1 MKPLAKDFGHSIN
14 DQIRVGN
21 YGGPAPNAYY
31 PQGERN
37 LPLGKLSESRIP
49 SYLDI
54 PAQRNA
60 DIPGPGS
67 YEIVGDV
74 PLPEGGRFNE
84 APPLRHPDPRE
95 FSPEPATYDPVP
107 VSNHSKLTKFTS
119 TAAREAEHI
128 AEAERAAKKTP
139 GPGAYQDVKSYG
151 SKYHKPFLPNGGRTL
166 DAAPNSSYFDDV
178 AKSRAHQL
186 GPKYDVTRDFINEPQ
201 GKPVYRYQSETLAET
216 KKMVKQALGA
226 EAPGPGAYDL
236 PAVKPPPGAV
246 PFEGLSRDNP
256 YALPPPFEYG
266 GTKDYTRRYYVPL
279 LKSGSADAIYGRF
292 DSKGG
297 KSPANPS
304 ESFTVKRSRPA
315 KSREELEN
323 AREER
328 YYREEQKR
336 RYRKGLHSNLKHAAT
351 TYKDF
356 SGRKHQATEQLM
368 PMAARRHVEVG
379 TDSTDDEWMS
389 FELHRAKLDAAAD
402 VLEANIHDL
411 LEPLDTTRLLNR
423 AHGVLQKKVSARMK
437 REGIP
442 VAKRDFVATELVG
455 VLEDT
460 FHSQPDLR
468 SPSAVAEAEAAMKP
482 ISPAKS
488 ASPVPSPQATATQG
502 FSPPQ
507 AGDTFELSKG
517 STTALVGANATAL
530 EGANASPTFATLDAA
545 VSPGSGTA
553 LLSGASPVSEDG
565 ASPPKPDVSSI
576 ELGNTTGGNDMAR
589 PADITFGDTL
599 VSPTKGEVTRDGDLS
614 FSEEESGVQ
623 KSFLAA
629 DEDQDGLI
637 TRAEAT
643 AALAAYGQGGEDA
656 SFRLLDTDQDGKIN
670 MIEFKT
676 LVMSGI
682 QKRVNE
688 FEMTAEGF
696 MTLSD
701 LKKVSSILG
710 SPAVD
715 DDAARALPAD
725 SDGRVNY
732 FEYCRAAQ
740 KPSDASAISPTGAKR
755 ISKEYTSVL
764 LKDALDPA

>member
-1 MKPLAKDFGHSIN
+1 MQPLAKGFGHSIN

-21 YGGPAPNAYY
+21 YGGPAPDTYY
-31 PQGERN
+31 PQHARN
-37 LPLGKLSESRIP
+37 LPHGKVSDAQIP

-54 PAQRNA
+54 PAQRSA

-84 APPLRHPDPRE
+84 APMPRNPDPRE
-95 FSPEPATYDPVP
+95 FAPEPATYDPVP
-107 VSNHSKLTKFTS
+107 VGNYSKLTKFTS
-119 TAAREAEHI
+119 KAEREPEHI
-128 AEAERAAKKTP
+128 VEAERAGKATP
-139 GPGAYQDVKSYG
+139 GPGAYQDVKSYS

-166 DAAPNSSYFDDV
+166 DAAPNSNYFDDV
-178 AKSRAHQL
+178 AKTRSHQL

-216 KKMVKQALGA
+216 KKMVKQALGS
-226 EAPGPGAYDL
+226 EAPGPGAYNL
-236 PAVKPPPGAV
+236 PTVKPPPGAV

-292 DSKGG
+292 DSKGQ
-297 KSPANPS
+297 KAPANP
-304 ESFTVKRSRPA
+304 EDFPTMKRSRPA
-315 KSREELEN
+315 KSREELE
-323 AREER
+323 ASRDER
-328 YYREEQKR
+328 FYREEQRR
-336 RYRKGLHSNLKHAAT
+336 RYRKGLHSNLKQAAS

-356 SGRKHQATEQLM
+356 SGKKHQATEQLM

-402 VLEANIHDL
+402 VLEANMHEL
-411 LEPLDTTRLLNR
+411 LEPLDTARLLNR
-423 AHGVLQKKVSARMK
+423 AHGVLKKKVNARMK
-437 REGIP
+437 REGVP
-442 VAKRDFVATELVG
+442 MAKRNFVASELVG

-468 SPSAVAEAEAAMKP
+468 SPTAVAVADAAAKP
-482 ISPAKS
+482 RSPAKS
-488 ASPVPSPQATATQG
+488 PVASPSQAY
-502 FSPPQ
+502 SPPG
-507 AGDTFELSKG
+507 ATHSPPGATLDTFELSKG
-517 STTALVGANATAL
+517 STTALV
-530 EGANASPTFATLDAA
+530 EPANASPTFATLEAA
-545 VSPGSGTA
+545 VSPGSGTLGTA
-553 LLSGASPVSEDG
+553 MLSSASPESENA

-576 ELGNTTGGNDMAR
+576 ELGNTTGAEMAR

-614 FSEEESGVQ
+614 FSEEESGLQ

-643 AALAAYGQGGEDA
+643 AALGAHGQGGEDT

-670 MIEFKT
+670 MSEFKT
-676 LVMSGI
+676 LVMS
-682 QKRVNE
+682 
-688 FEMTAEGF
+688 
-696 MTLSD
+696 
-701 LKKVSSILG
+701 
-710 SPAVD
+710 
-715 DDAARALPAD
+715 
-725 SDGRVNY
+725 
-732 FEYCRAAQ
+732 
-740 KPSDASAISPTGAKR
+740 
-755 ISKEYTSVL
+755 
-764 LKDALDPA
+764 

>member
-1 MKPLAKDFGHSIN
+1 MKGTSNFGHSIN
-14 DQIRVGN
+14 DQIRLGN
-21 YGGPAPNAYY
+21 HGGPAPNAYY
-31 PQGERN
+31 PQQQRN
-37 LPLGKLSESRIP
+37 LTLGKVSDAQIP

-67 YEIVGDV
+67 YEVVGDV

-84 APPLRHPDPRE
+84 APMPRIPDPRE
-95 FSPEPATYDPVP
+95 FSPEPATYDPQP
-107 VSNHSKLTKFTS
+107 TMNYSKLSKFTS
-119 TAAREAEHI
+119 KAEREPEHI
-128 AEAERAAKKTP
+128 VEAERAGKATP
-139 GPGAYQDVKSYG
+139 GPGYYQDVKSYG
-151 SKYHKPFLPNGGRTL
+151 SKFHKPFLPSGGRTM
-166 DAAPNSSYFDDV
+166 DAPPNSSYFDDV

-201 GKPVYRYQSETLAET
+201 GKPVYRYQSETLADT
-216 KKMVKQALGA
+216 KKMVKQAMGS
-226 EAPGPGAYDL
+226 EAPGPGTYDL

-246 PFEGLSRDNP
+246 PFEGLGRDNP

-297 KSPANPS
+297 KSPANPDD
-304 ESFTVKRSRPA
+304 FHPVKRSRPA
-315 KSREELEN
+315 KSREEIEVS
-323 AREER
+323 REER
-328 YYREEQKR
+328 YYREEQRK
-336 RYRKGLHSNLKHAAT
+336 RYRRDLHSNLKQAAS

-356 SGRKHQATEQLM
+356 SGKKHQATEQLM

-402 VLEANIHDL
+402 VLEANIHEL

-423 AHGVLQKKVSARMK
+423 AHGVLKKKVSARMK
-437 REGIP
+437 REGVP
-442 VAKRDFVATELVG
+442 MAKRNFVNSELVG

-468 SPSAVAEAEAAMKP
+468 SPTALAQAAAATKP
-482 ISPAKS
+482 PSPAKS
-488 ASPVPSPQATATQG
+488 VVPSPSHAYS
-502 FSPPQ
+502 SPGARAVPREV
-507 AGDTFELSKG
+507 ADTFELSKG
-517 STTALVGANATAL
+517 STTALVEPT
-530 EGANASPTFATLDAA
+530 NASPTFATLEAA
-545 VSPGSGTA
+545 VSPGSRPDMR
-553 LLSGASPVSEDG
+553 SGVSPESENP

-576 ELGNTTGGNDMAR
+576 ELGNTTTAEMAR

-599 VSPTKGEVTRDGDLS
+599 VSPTKEEVTRDGDLS
-614 FSEEESGVQ
+614 FSEEESGLQ

-643 AALAAYGQGGEDA
+643 AALAAYGKGGEDT

-670 MIEFKT
+670 MGEFKT

-682 QKRVNE
+682 QKRLNE
-688 FEMTAEGF
+688 FEMTADGF
-696 MTLSD
+696 MTLGD

-710 SPAVD
+710 SPVVD
-715 DDAARALPAD
+715 DEAVRALAAD

-732 FEYCRAAQ
+732 FDYCRAAQ
-740 KPSDASAISPTGAKR
+740 KPAEAAISPTGARR
-755 ISKEYTSVL
+755 ISREYTSVL
-764 LKDALDPA
+764 LNDALEPDTA